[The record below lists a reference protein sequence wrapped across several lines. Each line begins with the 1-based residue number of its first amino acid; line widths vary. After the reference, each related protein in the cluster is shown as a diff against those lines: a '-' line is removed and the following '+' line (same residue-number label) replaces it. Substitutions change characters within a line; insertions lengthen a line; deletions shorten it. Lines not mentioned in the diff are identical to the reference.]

1 MIVAIVM
8 RIAAIVIGVLLLPVV
23 ALQIWLVKRQFV
35 MPKYPEGES
44 SGQIDGVAPE
54 TPILLIGES
63 TIRGLGVSQMADALP
78 QQLAAGLELYSRRAI
93 RWDSDGVAGLKITQ
107 ARKRF
112 AGKAFDKYSIV
123 IIALGVNDVLGLTCL
138 PTTARAINGI
148 NQAIL
153 QKNGDAQI
161 FWCGVPPVEKFPA
174 LRFPLSLVMG
184 LWAKSLDAQIRHL
197 SRIHQNIHHLST
209 PSIKARHFSI
219 DGVHPGRLAYQQW
232 GEYLGRNISNILQLR
247 VKGVD

>member
-8 RIAAIVIGVLLLPVV
+8 RLAAIVIGVLLLPVV

-161 FWCGVPPVEKFPA
+161 FWCGCRRSKSFLPCDFPY
-174 LRFPLSLVMG
+174 
-184 LWAKSLDAQIRHL
+184 LWLWGFG
-197 SRIHQNIHHLST
+197 
-209 PSIKARHFSI
+209 PKA
-219 DGVHPGRLAYQQW
+219 
-232 GEYLGRNISNILQLR
+232 
-247 VKGVD
+247 